1 MEKKN
6 KRKKRTTRRKKAMI
20 DQTSDVSGNKEKRE
34 GLDSPER
41 TYHSR

>member
-6 KRKKRTTRRKKAMI
+6 KKKTTRRKKAMI
-20 DQTSDVSGNKEKRE
+20 DQTSDVSENEEKRE
-34 GLDSPER
+34 RLDSPER